1 MAAAVGLSEKQLQVL
16 AFPRTGYDA
25 LVCDGSVRSG
35 KSSVISVA
43 FVDWAMR
50 TFSGQRLGICG
61 KTIDAARKN
70 VVEPYMAMTWP
81 TRHMGYQLRWRGGEN
96 VLEVTWRGRTNSFEV
111 FGGKDEGSRML
122 IQGRT
127 LAGVLMDEVA
137 LMPRSFVEQAIAR
150 CSVPGSRLWFDCNPE
165 GPTHWFKQEWID
177 GAAEK
182 NALRLHFTMAD
193 NPGLTPEVRARYE
206 RMYSGVFYRRYVLGE
221 WVRAEGLVYPDH
233 EAALEG
239 TWRPDDGARVRWAV
253 SIDYGTQNAFAALLW
268 ACQGGVWHAV
278 REFYYSGRTE
288 GHQMTDADYAGRVEA
303 LCAGVPGE
311 VEVIVDPSA
320 TSFMAELRRRGQRF
334 RVRHARNDVAD
345 GIRETAACMQ
355 AGLVR
360 IGREACPALV
370 RELGG
375 YVWDEAHGDGERP
388 LKVDDHA
395 CDALRYLVAT
405 ERVIRAVE
413 SPEEYRS
420 VFGR

>member
-1 MAAAVGLSEKQLQVL
+1 
-16 AFPRTGYDA
+16 
-25 LVCDGSVRSG
+25 
-35 KSSVISVA
+35 
-43 FVDWAMR
+43 
-50 TFSGQRLGICG
+50 
-61 KTIDAARKN
+61 
-70 VVEPYMAMTWP
+70 
-81 TRHMGYQLRWRGGEN
+81 
-96 VLEVTWRGRTNSFEV
+96 
-111 FGGKDEGSRML
+111 
-122 IQGRT
+122 
-127 LAGVLMDEVA
+127 
-137 LMPRSFVEQAIAR
+137 
-150 CSVPGSRLWFDCNPE
+150 
-165 GPTHWFKQEWID
+165 
-177 GAAEK
+177 
-182 NALRLHFTMAD
+182 MAD

-268 ACQGGVWHAV
+268 AYDGRAWHAV
-278 REFYYSGRTE
+278 REFYYSGRAE
-288 GHQMTDADYAGRVEA
+288 GHQMTDSDYAARVEA

-388 LKVDDHA
+388 LKVEDHA